1 MANPYVDVLRR
12 PGAFAMSSAAFV
24 ARMPIAMIG
33 LGIVLLVSL
42 QTGKY
47 ALAGALSA
55 SEALANAACGPMLA
69 RLVDRLGQ
77 HRVLPWVTAGHVLAL
92 ATFVFLVVEQA
103 PVPLLF
109 LAVIVQGALMP
120 NIGAMI
126 RARWAHLLAGD
137 PPRLRTA
144 FAYESVIDE
153 LIFVVGPP
161 LATILAVSVVG
172 WGALAACMILIS
184 VGTALLSVQRGTEPP
199 PSGARAQGGRSA
211 LRYPGVAAVTVV
223 FIMLGGLFGSFEVV
237 TVAFAQHHGIEGA
250 AGWLLGL
257 YSLGSAIAGLTLGAL
272 RLKTALNR
280 QLLVTSAVLALVMLP
295 FTFITSVWVLGVVSL
310 MSGLACS
317 PVLISAFSLVER
329 LVPNARLTE
338 GLVWTNAGLGLGLAL
353 AAALSG
359 HVIDTR
365 GPNTAYLISTA
376 CAVGAFLAVAL
387 TSRSLD
393 RAWRGA
399 VETPQRPTER
409 TPDGQE
415 RTRQ

>member
-1 MANPYVDVLRR
+1 
-12 PGAFAMSSAAFV
+12 
-24 ARMPIAMIG
+24 
-33 LGIVLLVSL
+33 
-42 QTGKY
+42 
-47 ALAGALSA
+47 
-55 SEALANAACGPMLA
+55 
-69 RLVDRLGQ
+69 
-77 HRVLPWVTAGHVLAL
+77 
-92 ATFVFLVVEQA
+92 
-103 PVPLLF
+103 
-109 LAVIVQGALMP
+109 
-120 NIGAMI
+120 
-126 RARWAHLLAGD
+126 
-137 PPRLRTA
+137 
-144 FAYESVIDE
+144 
-153 LIFVVGPP
+153 
-161 LATILAVSVVG
+161 
-172 WGALAACMILIS
+172 
-184 VGTALLSVQRGTEPP
+184 
-199 PSGARAQGGRSA
+199 
-211 LRYPGVAAVTVV
+211 VAAVTVV